1 MNHCRNIFF
10 ALPLNPL
17 KGTLKNCANWQ
28 PGGNSPLQGVGGVTE
43 FYKKGF
49 SKFKSSLFRRLHF
62 LILTCWL
69 LASCSGTKNIPSGE
83 KLYTGAEINLE
94 SASDL
99 NKKHIKTVVEG
110 ALRPEPNKVF
120 LGMRPRVWMYNTAGE
135 NPKSKLDKWLKKRGT
150 APVLL
155 SDVKPAVTSKIID
168 ATLFNNGF
176 FKSYTEYQIADKK
189 RTAEV
194 IYTSHI
200 DKPYLIKELDYSI
213 SDDSLNHI
221 IQNDEKKSLIKP
233 DEEYNLNVLKN
244 ERERI
249 DAKLKD
255 NGYFYFNP
263 DYLLFKADTSEAN
276 HSVNLKL
283 MLKDSVPQ
291 TALTIYH
298 IRKVVIDQDYSL
310 NEDATEIKKDTMM
323 FQNTVFMVNKAV
335 PSINPKEIL
344 RSVYLKKNEV
354 FSRKNHA
361 ITLNRLMSLDNFKF
375 VRVKFTNSDTTAAG
389 YLDVTIL
396 MTPMPKRS
404 FRAEMDLVTKSNNFT
419 GPRMNLSLQNRNTF
433 HGAEILKLNM
443 SGSFEAQLNGTEK
456 NRYSYSWNPQL
467 DLTFPRFI
475 TPFNINRSS
484 SIYIPKTNFSLSYNY
499 LKRVDYFD
507 MKTFQFGYSYKWKE
521 NIVKEHELTPI
532 NVSFSTIGNKSVAFQ
547 ALLDSIPYLK
557 KSYEEQFIAGGSYS
571 FTYNEQVL
579 AGKKMQYFFHA
590 TTEVAGNAF
599 SLAKHIA
606 GEKVSS
612 ADPSKVVGSV
622 YSQFAKLSLEGR
634 AYYNFRDKNSLAMRI
649 FAGVGKPYGNSSVL
663 PYSKQFF
670 SGGPNSLRA
679 FQINS
684 VGPGTFNQDSIN
696 TGFLYMGGDVKLE
709 ANAEYR
715 FGIYRYFKG
724 ALFVDAGNVWLL
736 KSNPTNIGSP
746 FMLSNF
752 ADQLAVGTGFGLRVD
767 VSFFVLRFDLAMPL
781 RKPWLEENHRWVANQ
796 IDFGSSAWRKDNLV
810 LNVAIGYP
818 F

>member
-1 MNHCRNIFF
+1 M
-10 ALPLNPL
+10 
-17 KGTLKNCANWQ
+17 
-28 PGGNSPLQGVGGVTE
+28 
-43 FYKKGF
+43 
-49 SKFKSSLFRRLHF
+49 
-62 LILTCWL
+62 
-69 LASCSGTKNIPSGE
+69 SCSGTRHLPSGE
-83 KLYTGAEINLE
+83 KLYTGAEIKLE
-94 SASDL
+94 STTDI
-99 NKKHIKTVVEG
+99 NKKQIKTVVEG
-110 ALRPEPNKVF
+110 AFRPEPNKVF
-120 LGMRPRVWMYNTAGE
+120 LGLRPRVWMYNTAGE
-135 NPKSKLDKWLKKRGT
+135 NPKTKLDKWLRKHGT

-155 SDVKPAVTSKIID
+155 SEVKPAVTSTIID

-189 RTAEV
+189 HTAEV
-194 IYTSHI
+194 VYTSHI
-200 DKPYLIKELDYSI
+200 REPYKIKELSYAV
-213 SDDSLNHI
+213 SDDSLNNLI
-221 IQNDEKKSLIKP
+221 IREKKKSLIKTG
-233 DEEYNLNVLKN
+233 EEYNLDRLKN

-249 DAKLKD
+249 DGELKN

-283 MLKDSVPQ
+283 TLKDSVPQ
-291 TALTIYH
+291 NALTVYRIH
-298 IRKVVIDQDYSL
+298 KVVIDQDYSL
-310 NEDATEIKKDTMM
+310 SEDAAEVKKDTMM
-323 FQNTVFMVNKAV
+323 FQNTVFMVNHEV
-335 PSINPKEIL
+335 PGINPKEIL
-344 RSVYLKKNEV
+344 RSVYLKKNEI

-375 VRVKFTNSDTTAAG
+375 VRVKFTDSDTTAAG

-396 MTPMPKRS
+396 MTPMPKRT

-443 SGSFEAQLNGTEK
+443 AGSFEAQLNGTGK

-475 TPFNINRSS
+475 TPFNIHQTQ

-521 NIVKEHELTPI
+521 NILKEHELTPI
-532 NVSFSTIGNKSVAFQ
+532 SVSFSTIGNKSVAFDS
-547 ALLDSIPYLK
+547 LLNSNPYLK

-579 AGKKMQYFFHA
+579 QGKKMQYFFHA
-590 TTEVAGNAF
+590 TTEFAGNAF
-599 SLAKHIA
+599 SLAKNIA
-606 GEKVSS
+606 GEKISS
-612 ADPSKVVGSV
+612 ANPSKVIGSV

-634 AYYNFRDKNSLAMRI
+634 GYYNFKDKNSLAMRI
-649 FAGVGKPYGNSSVL
+649 FAGVAKPYGNSSVL

-679 FQINS
+679 FQVNS
-684 VGPGTFNQDSIN
+684 VGPGTYNQKTDTLGI
-696 TGFLYMGGDVKLE
+696 LQIGGDIKLE
-709 ANAEYR
+709 ANVEYR

-724 ALFVDAGNVWLL
+724 ALFVDAGNVWLQ
-736 KSNPTNIGSP
+736 KSNPSNLGSP
-746 FMLSNF
+746 FLFSKFM
-752 ADQLAVGTGFGLRVD
+752 DQLAVGTGFGLRVD

-781 RKPWLEENHRWVANQ
+781 RKIPEPGDNFRWVTNE
-796 IDFGSSAWRKDNLV
+796 INFGSSAWRKDNLV

>member
-1 MNHCRNIFF
+1 MSIKSKIKTF
-10 ALPLNPL
+10 LLLSPP
-17 KGTLKNCANWQ
+17 W
-28 PGGNSPLQGVGGVTE
+28 GGWGAVI
-43 FYKKGF
+43 
-49 SKFKSSLFRRLHF
+49 
-62 LILTCWL
+62 LILL
-69 LASCSGTKNIPSGE
+69 LASCSGTRHLPSGE
-83 KLYTGAEINLE
+83 KLYTGAEIKLE
-94 SASDL
+94 SATGL
-99 NKKHIKTVVEG
+99 NKKQIKTVVE
-110 ALRPEPNKVF
+110 AAVRPVPNKVF

-135 NPKSKLDKWLKKRGT
+135 KPKTKLDKWLRKRGT

-155 SDVKPAVTSKIID
+155 SDIKPAATSKIID

-176 FKSYTEYQIADKK
+176 FKSYTEYQIADNKH
-189 RTAEV
+189 TAKV

-200 DKPYLIKELDYSI
+200 HEPFRIKELSYAV
-213 SDDSLNHI
+213 SDDSLNNLI
-221 IQNDEKKSLIKP
+221 IRGKKKSLIKP
-233 DEEYNLNVLKN
+233 GDEYNLDLLKS

-249 DAKLKD
+249 DAGLKD

-283 MLKDSVPQ
+283 TLKDSVPKN
-291 TALTIYH
+291 ALTVYRIH
-298 IRKVVIDQDYSL
+298 KVMIDQDYSL
-310 NEDATEIKKDTMM
+310 SDDGAEMKKDTLM
-323 FQNTVFMVNKAV
+323 FRNTVFLVNDSTPGIK
-335 PSINPKEIL
+335 PREIL
-344 RSVYLKKNEV
+344 RSVYLKKNEI

-375 VRVKFTNSDTTAAG
+375 VRVKFTDSDTTAAG

-396 MTPMPKRS
+396 MTPMPKYT

-419 GPRMNLSLQNRNTF
+419 GPRMNLSLLNRNTF
-433 HGAEILKLNM
+433 RGAEILKFNM
-443 SGSFEAQLNGTEK
+443 AGSFEAQLNGTEK
-456 NRYSYSWNPQL
+456 NRYSYSWNPQVEL
-467 DLTFPRFI
+467 AFPRFI
-475 TPFNINRSS
+475 TPFRLHPTQ

-507 MKTFQFGYSYKWKE
+507 MQTFQFGYSYKWKA
-521 NIVKEHELTPI
+521 NLLNEHELTPVS
-532 NVSFSTIGNKSVAFQ
+532 VSFSTIGNKSAAFDT
-547 ALLDSIPYLK
+547 LLNSNPYLK

-579 AGKKMQYFFHA
+579 QGKKMQYFFHA
-590 TTEVAGNAF
+590 TTEFAGNAF
-599 SLAKHIA
+599 SLAKRIT
-606 GEKVSS
+606 GEKISS
-612 ADPSKVVGSV
+612 GNSAKVIGSV

-634 AYYNFRDKNSLAMRI
+634 GYYNFRDKNTLAMRI
-649 FAGVGKPYGNSSVL
+649 FAGVAKPYGNSAVL

-684 VGPGTFNQDSIN
+684 VGPGTFHQTGGN

-715 FGIYRYFKG
+715 FGIYHYFKG

-736 KSNPTNIGSP
+736 KSNRSNAGSP
-746 FMLSNF
+746 FSF
-752 ADQLAVGTGFGLRVD
+752 STFTDQLAVGTGLGLRVD

-781 RKPWLEENHRWVANQ
+781 RKPWLEENHRWVTNQ
-796 IDFGSSAWRKDNLV
+796 IDFGSPAWRKDNLV
-810 LNVAIGYP
+810 LNVGIGYP

>member
-1 MNHCRNIFF
+1 MKQLIKYFPI
-10 ALPLNPL
+10 LI
-17 KGTLKNCANWQ
+17 TL
-28 PGGNSPLQGVGGVTE
+28 
-43 FYKKGF
+43 
-49 SKFKSSLFRRLHF
+49 
-62 LILTCWL
+62 L
-69 LASCSGTKNIPSGE
+69 LASCSGTRHLPSGE
-83 KLYTGAEINLE
+83 KLYTGAQIKLE
-94 SASDL
+94 STTDF

-110 ALRPEPNKVF
+110 ALRPLPNKVF
-120 LGMRPRVWMYNTAGE
+120 LGMRPRVWMYQTAGE
-135 NPKSKLDKWLKKRGT
+135 NPKSKLDKWLKKRGE

-155 SDVKPAVTSKIID
+155 SDIKPAVTSKIID

-176 FKSYTEYQIADKK
+176 FKSYTEYKIADKK
-189 RTAEV
+189 RTAEI

-200 DKPYLIKELDYSI
+200 HEPYKIKELSYAV
-213 SDDSLNHI
+213 SDDSLNHLI
-221 IQNDEKKSLIKP
+221 IAEKKKSLIKP
-233 DEEYNLNVLKN
+233 RDDYNLDLLKN

-249 DAKLKD
+249 DAELKD

-276 HSVNLKL
+276 HSVSLKL
-283 MLKDSVPQ
+283 ALKDSVPEN
-291 TALTIYH
+291 ALTAYRIH
-298 IRKVVIDQDYSL
+298 KVVIDQDYSL
-310 NEDATEIKKDTMM
+310 SEDAAEVKKDTMM
-323 FQNTVFMVNKAV
+323 FQNTVFLVNSEV

-344 RSVYLKKNEV
+344 RSVYLKKNEI

-375 VRVKFTNSDTTAAG
+375 VRVKFTDSDTTAAG

-396 MTPMPKRS
+396 MTPMPKRT

-419 GPRMNLSLQNRNTF
+419 GPRLNFSLQNRNTF

-443 SGSFEAQLNGTEK
+443 AGSFEAQLNGTEK
-456 NRYSYSWNPQL
+456 NRYSYSWSPQL

-475 TPFNINRSS
+475 TPFNFHRTE

-507 MKTFQFGYSYKWKE
+507 MQTFQFGYSYKWKADLLT
-521 NIVKEHELTPI
+521 EHELTPI
-532 NVSFSTIGNKSVAFQ
+532 SVSFSIIGNKSVAFED
-547 ALLDSIPYLK
+547 LLNSNPYLK

-590 TTEVAGNAF
+590 TTEFAGNAF
-599 SLAKHIA
+599 SLAKNIA
-606 GEKVSS
+606 GENISS
-612 ADPSKVVGSV
+612 AHPSKVVGSI

-634 AYYNFRDKNSLAMRI
+634 GYYHFKDKNSLALRI
-649 FAGVGKPYGNSSVL
+649 FAGVAKPYGNSAVL

-679 FQINS
+679 FQINT
-684 VGPGTFNQDSIN
+684 VGPGTFYQNISNI
-696 TGFLYMGGDVKLE
+696 GFLYMGGDVKLE
-709 ANAEYR
+709 TNAEYR

-736 KSNPTNIGSP
+736 KSNPANTGSP

-752 ADQLAVGTGFGLRVD
+752 ADQLAVGTGVGLRVD